1 MNKSRLNITPKYT
14 VYILY
19 IFLIMVSLWLGISK
33 SCVTSNN
40 INNNNNIKVSVII
53 PVYNTEKYLDSC
65 LESVENQTLKDI
77 EIICINDG
85 SKDNSLEIL
94 KNHKSKDNRIK
105 IIDQENSGVSAARN
119 AGIRIASGEYIMFVD
134 SDDLISPYLCEIN
147 YNNAKKYD
155 TDITE
160 FGSITFRDGEEISLE
175 RKEIYDESKIIFSSC
190 RDTENPFDKLKI
202 DRSVVWNKLWKR
214 DFLIKNN
221 IYFKEGISLG
231 EDSLFD
237 WIAIAQAKRVL
248 QDKNVFY
255 YYRIGREGSAMGQ
268 SNLIKQLKNYMLII
282 KEIFNN
288 YDKFNFKERDNWIS
302 NHVFWM
308 CYDRIYNQL
317 NDQESKINFSKEFI
331 SILNENLKKYNI
343 KLDGRN
349 KQKFE
354 NLENLYK

>member
-1 MNKSRLNITPKYT
+1 MTKTKLNISHKYV
-14 VYILY
+14 VYVLY
-19 IFLIMVSLWLGISK
+19 MFLVLLGLWLSFLK
-33 SCVTSNN
+33 SHKL
-40 INNNNNIKVSVII
+40 IKVSII
-53 PVYNTEKYLDSC
+53 VPVYNTEKYLDSC
-65 LESVENQTLKDI
+65 LKSIENQTLKDI

-105 IIDQENSGVSAARN
+105 IINQENSGVSAARN
-119 AGIRIASGEYIMFVD
+119 AGIRSAVGEYIAFVD
-134 SDDLISPYLCEIN
+134 SDDLISPDMCERN
-147 YNNAKKYD
+147 YNNSKKYD

-160 FGSITFRDGEEISLE
+160 FGNITFRDGEEISLE

-190 RDTENPFDKLKI
+190 QNNENPFNKLKI
-202 DRSVVWNKLWKR
+202 DGSVVWNKLWKR

-237 WIAIAQAKRVL
+237 WIAIAQARRVL
-248 QDKNVFY
+248 QDTNVFY
-255 YYRIGREGSAMGQ
+255 YYRIGRESSAMGQ

-288 YDKFNFKERDNWIS
+288 YDKFNFEEKDNWVL
-302 NHVFWM
+302 NLAFFL

-317 NDQESKINFSKEFI
+317 EDQENKINFSKEFVN
-331 SILNENLKKYNI
+331 ILNENLKKYNI
-343 KLDGRN
+343 KLNERN
-349 KQKFE
+349 KQK
-354 NLENLYK
+354 LEDLDNIYNSGVEIKL

>member
-1 MNKSRLNITPKYT
+1 MNKSRLNITPKHT

-40 INNNNNIKVSVII
+40 INNNNIKVSVII

-119 AGIRIASGEYIMFVD
+119 AGIKKAIGEYITFVD

-155 TDITE
+155 TDIIE
-160 FGSITFRDGEEISLE
+160 FGDIKFKDGE
-175 RKEIYDESKIIFSSC
+175 KENFEEYDNYDNSKILFSSC
-190 RDTENPFDKLKI
+190 QDTENPFDKLKI
-202 DRSVVWNKLWKR
+202 EGSIACSRLWKR

-237 WIAIAQAKRVL
+237 WIAIAQARRVL

-255 YYRIGREGSAMGQ
+255 YYRIGRESSATGSAT
-268 SNLIKQLKNYMLII
+268 LTKQLKNYMLII

-288 YDKFNFKERDNWIS
+288 YDKFNFKERNTWIL
-302 NHVFWM
+302 NLAFFL